1 MLGNRKIAGH
11 FLFHELINLGVA
23 KLVSSSVL
31 KIHKIRIIQCNGIVF
46 VNCF

>member
-11 FLFHELINLGVA
+11 FCFMNLPTYWA

-31 KIHKIRIIQCNGIVF
+31 KIHKSRIIQCNGIVF